1 MVVTLEVHVNLVDL
15 WFVESVSV
23 DLINS
28 FLKKKKTVLKG
39 KTW

>member
-28 FLKKKKTVLKG
+28 LLKKKVLKG